1 MNNNYKIKNI
11 GKTKT
16 LIYNGTKSPKKN
28 DIEWS
33 IDYDNKNGVDL
44 NVNMDN
50 NGDKSH
56 YHQYLTNSEL
66 EELLK
71 IPVVDKSIHQR
82 LLEDFDPYTTTNFN
96 NNNFNNNNNNL
107 DLITYPRTEP
117 QSPYGQITQYSY
129 PYPYSD
135 KMQNDIM
142 QYNQLPIIFQRS
154 SELTKKSRPKVI
166 KIKIYT
172 KKHKNHKNHKT
183 YHSSKNRSRSSSSR
197 SHSRSSR
204 TSTTSKSM

>member
-33 IDYDNKNGVDL
+33 IDYDNKHGVDL

-56 YHQYLTNSEL
+56 YHQYLNNSEL

-82 LLEDFDPYTTTNFN
+82 LLEDFDPYTTTKN
-96 NNNFNNNNNNL
+96 NNLNNNNL
-107 DLITYPRTEP
+107 DLITYPSRNI
-117 QSPYGQITQYSY
+117 QPYKI
-129 PYPYSD
+129 D
-135 KMQNDIM
+135 NDLM
-142 QYNQLPIIFQRS
+142 NYNQLPIPIIFQRS

-172 KKHKNHKNHKT
+172 KKHKKHKKHKNHKNH
-183 YHSSKNRSRSSSSR
+183 HSSKNRSKSSSR
-197 SHSRSSR
+197 S
-204 TSTTSKSM
+204 TSKTM

>member
-1 MNNNYKIKNI
+1 MNKNYKIKNI

-16 LIYNGTKSPKKN
+16 LIYNGIKQPKKN

-44 NVNMDN
+44 NVNMN
-50 NGDKSH
+50 NDGDKSH

-82 LLEDFDPYTTTNFN
+82 LLEDFNPYNETNAYSR
-96 NNNFNNNNNNL
+96 NNNL
-107 DLITYPRTEP
+107 DLITYPRKNTQPYEP
-117 QSPYGQITQYSY
+117 YSQYSY
-129 PYPYSD
+129 PYQYPD
-135 KMQNDIM
+135 KMHDDIM
-142 QYNQLPIIFQRS
+142 HNDLMNFNQVPMFFQRP
-154 SELTKKSRPKVI
+154 SELTKKSRPNVI

-172 KKHKNHKNHKT
+172 KKHKK
-183 YHSSKNRSRSSSSR
+183 HSNKNRSKSNSRSSSQTKT
-197 SHSRSSR
+197 RSSR
-204 TSTTSKSM
+204 SRRSNRIR

>member
-1 MNNNYKIKNI
+1 MNKNYKIKNI

-33 IDYDNKNGVDL
+33 INYDNKNGVDL

-82 LLEDFDPYTTTNFN
+82 LLEDFDPYTSTNFN
-96 NNNFNNNNNNL
+96 NNNNSKNI
-107 DLITYPRTEP
+107 DLITYPRTKP
-117 QSPYGQITQYSY
+117 QYSHSY
-129 PYPYSD
+129 PYPD

-142 QYNQLPIIFQRS
+142 HNDLMNFNQVPIFFQRP
-154 SELTKKSRPKVI
+154 SELTKKSRPKII

-172 KKHKNHKNHKT
+172 KKHKKHKT
-183 YHSSKNRSRSSSSR
+183 HHSSKSRSRSN
-197 SHSRSSR
+197 SRSSR
-204 TSTTSKSM
+204 SSKTM

>member
-1 MNNNYKIKNI
+1 MYKIIIVVFTNMNMNKNYKIKNI

-16 LIYNGTKSPKKN
+16 FIYNGIKPPKKN

-33 IDYDNKNGVDL
+33 IDYDNKHGVDL
-44 NVNMDN
+44 NVNMNN

-71 IPVVDKSIHQR
+71 IPVVDKSIHER
-82 LLEDFDPYTTTNFN
+82 LLEDFNPY
-96 NNNFNNNNNNL
+96 NNNNNM
-107 DLITYPRTEP
+107 DLITYPRKNSE
-117 QSPYGQITQYSY
+117 PYGPYGPYDQIAQYQY
-129 PYPYSD
+129 PYPD
-135 KMQNDIM
+135 KMQNDLM
-142 QYNQLPIIFQRS
+142 NFNQVPAFFQRP

-172 KKHKNHKNHKT
+172 KKNKK
-183 YHSSKNRSRSSSSR
+183 HSNKNRSRSTSTQTKSR
-197 SHSRSSR
+197 TARSSRSSR
-204 TSTTSKSM
+204 SNR

>member
-16 LIYNGTKSPKKN
+16 FVYNGMNNKVKKN

-33 IDYDNKNGVDL
+33 LDYDNKNGVDL

-71 IPVVDKSIHQR
+71 MPVVNKSIHQR
-82 LLEDFDPYTTTNFN
+82 LLEDFNPYN
-96 NNNFNNNNNNL
+96 NNTNYSTDYSNKNL
-107 DLITYPRTEP
+107 DLITYPHQKSE
-117 QSPYGQITQYSY
+117 Y
-129 PYPYSD
+129 PYTIH
-135 KMQNDIM
+135 NDLM
-142 QYNQLPIIFQRS
+142 NYNQVPMFFQRP

-172 KKHKNHKNHKT
+172 KKHKKHSNKNR
-183 YHSSKNRSRSSSSR
+183 SKNRSKSSSR
-197 SHSRSSR
+197 SSSQTKTRNSR
-204 TSTTSKSM
+204 

>member
-1 MNNNYKIKNI
+1 MNKNYKIKNI

-16 LIYNGTKSPKKN
+16 FIYNGMNNRVKKN

-44 NVNMDN
+44 NVNMN
-50 NGDKSH
+50 SNGDKSH

-71 IPVVDKSIHQR
+71 MPVVNKSIHQR
-82 LLEDFDPYTTTNFN
+82 LLEDFNPYNDRSNTNYN
-96 NNNFNNNNNNL
+96 NSNL
-107 DLITYPRTEP
+107 DLITYPHKDIH
-117 QSPYGQITQYSY
+117 PYTM
-129 PYPYSD
+129 D
-135 KMQNDIM
+135 NDLM
-142 QYNQLPIIFQRS
+142 NYNQVPIFFQRP

-172 KKHKNHKNHKT
+172 KKHKK
-183 YHSSKNRSRSSSSR
+183 HSNKNRSKSNSRSSSQTK
-197 SHSRSSR
+197 SRSSR
-204 TSTTSKSM
+204 SKRSNRSR

>member
-1 MNNNYKIKNI
+1 MNKNYKIKNI

-28 DIEWS
+28 DIEWT
-33 IDYDNKNGVDL
+33 IDYDNKHGVDL

-82 LLEDFDPYTTTNFN
+82 LLEDFDPYTNA
-96 NNNFNNNNNNL
+96 NNNL
-107 DLITYPRTEP
+107 DLITYPRTKP
-117 QSPYGQITQYSY
+117 QPPYDQITQYSY
-129 PYPYSD
+129 PDPH
-135 KMQNDIM
+135 KMHNDLM
-142 QYNQLPIIFQRS
+142 QQYNQVPIIFQRS
-154 SELTKKSRPKVI
+154 SELTKKSRPKII

-172 KKHKNHKNHKT
+172 KKYKKHKN
-183 YHSSKNRSRSSSSR
+183 HSSKNRSKINRRSSNQTK
-197 SHSRSSR
+197 SRSSHTNR
-204 TSTTSKSM
+204 TN

>member
-33 IDYDNKNGVDL
+33 IDYDNKHGVDL

-82 LLEDFDPYTTTNFN
+82 LIEDFDPYTATNFN
-96 NNNFNNNNNNL
+96 NLNNNLNNNPNNNNL
-107 DLITYPRTEP
+107 DLITYPSRNI
-117 QSPYGQITQYSY
+117 QPYKI
-129 PYPYSD
+129 D
-135 KMQNDIM
+135 NDLM
-142 QYNQLPIIFQRS
+142 NYNQLPIIFQRS
-154 SELTKKSRPKVI
+154 SELTKKSRPKII

-172 KKHKNHKNHKT
+172 KKHKKHKNHKNH
-183 YHSSKNRSRSSSSR
+183 HSSKNRSRSSNQTK
-197 SHSRSSR
+197 SRSSR
-204 TSTTSKSM
+204 TNLTSKTM

>member
-33 IDYDNKNGVDL
+33 IDYDNKHGVDL

-82 LLEDFDPYTTTNFN
+82 LIEDFDPYP
-96 NNNFNNNNNNL
+96 NNNL
-107 DLITYPRTEP
+107 DLITYPHTKP
-117 QSPYGQITQYSY
+117 QSPYGEITQYSY
-129 PYPYSD
+129 PESH
-135 KMQNDIM
+135 KMHNDLM
-142 QYNQLPIIFQRS
+142 QYNQVPIVFQRS
-154 SELTKKSRPKVI
+154 SELTKKSRPKII

-172 KKHKNHKNHKT
+172 KKHKKHKNHKNH
-183 YHSSKNRSRSSSSR
+183 HSSKNRSRSSNQTK
-197 SHSRSSR
+197 SRSSR
-204 TSTTSKSM
+204 TNLTSKTM

>member
-1 MNNNYKIKNI
+1 MYKIKNI

-16 LIYNGTKSPKKN
+16 FVYNGMNNRVKKN

-71 IPVVDKSIHQR
+71 MPVVNKSIHQR
-82 LLEDFDPYTTTNFN
+82 LLEDFNPYSNSNTNYSN
-96 NNNFNNNNNNL
+96 KNL
-107 DLITYPRTEP
+107 DLITYPHQKSE
-117 QSPYGQITQYSY
+117 Y
-129 PYPYSD
+129 PYTMHNDLINSD
-135 KMQNDIM
+135 LYN
-142 QYNQLPIIFQRS
+142 NQLPLILQQQQQASRQSLKKIPKIIR
-154 SELTKKSRPKVI
+154 
-166 KIKIYT
+166 IKIYT
-172 KKHKNHKNHKT
+172 KKHRLKDKK
-183 YHSSKNRSRSSSSR
+183 HSDSRSNTKSNTSR
-197 SHSRSSR
+197 NSRKHSR
-204 TSTTSKSM
+204 TSSQSRSRAKSH

>member
-1 MNNNYKIKNI
+1 MYKIKNI

-16 LIYNGTKSPKKN
+16 FVYNGMNGRVKKN

-33 IDYDNKNGVDL
+33 IDYDNKNGIDL

-50 NGDKSH
+50 SGDKSH

-71 IPVVDKSIHQR
+71 MPVVNKSIHQR
-82 LLEDFDPYTTTNFN
+82 LLEDFNPYSKTNYN
-96 NNNFNNNNNNL
+96 TNYNNNNL
-107 DLITYPRTEP
+107 DLITYPHKDMH
-117 QSPYGQITQYSY
+117 PYNQVSQY
-129 PYPYSD
+129 PYT
-135 KMQNDIM
+135 MHNDLM
-142 QYNQLPIIFQRS
+142 NYNQLPMFFQTP

-172 KKHKNHKNHKT
+172 KKHKK
-183 YHSSKNRSRSSSSR
+183 HSNKNRSKSNSRSSSQTK
-197 SHSRSSR
+197 SRSS
-204 TSTTSKSM
+204 TSRRSKRIR

>member
-1 MNNNYKIKNI
+1 MNKNYKIKNI

-16 LIYNGTKSPKKN
+16 LIYNGIKPPKKN

-44 NVNMDN
+44 NVNMN
-50 NGDKSH
+50 NDGDKSH

-71 IPVVDKSIHQR
+71 IPVVDKSIHER
-82 LLEDFDPYTTTNFN
+82 LLEDFNPYN
-96 NNNFNNNNNNL
+96 NNNV
-107 DLITYPRTEP
+107 DLITYPRKNTRPYE
-117 QSPYGQITQYSY
+117 PYGQMTQYPYQY
-129 PYPYSD
+129 PYQYPD
-135 KMQNDIM
+135 KMHNDIM
-142 QYNQLPIIFQRS
+142 KFNQVPAFFQRP

-172 KKHKNHKNHKT
+172 KKHKK
-183 YHSSKNRSRSSSSR
+183 HSNKNRSKSYSR
-197 SHSRSSR
+197 SRSQAKSRRAISSRSSR
-204 TSTTSKSM
+204 

>member
-1 MNNNYKIKNI
+1 MYKIKNI

-16 LIYNGTKSPKKN
+16 FIYNGMNDRVKKN

-33 IDYDNKNGVDL
+33 MDYDNKNGVDL

-71 IPVVDKSIHQR
+71 MPVVNKSIHQR
-82 LLEDFDPYTTTNFN
+82 LLEDFNPYSNTNHRTKN
-96 NNNFNNNNNNL
+96 HRTKNHNNNNL
-107 DLITYPRTEP
+107 DLITYPDN
-117 QSPYGQITQYSY
+117 QIAQY
-129 PYPYSD
+129 PYT
-135 KMQNDIM
+135 MHNDLM
-142 QYNQLPIIFQRS
+142 NYNQLPLILQSQTDS
-154 SELTKKSRPKVI
+154 SNQKPKVI

-172 KKHKNHKNHKT
+172 KKHRKHKNHKKHSNRHNKSNHKHSQSKSRRRSNR
-183 YHSSKNRSRSSSSR
+183 HSSSNSRR
-197 SHSRSSR
+197 
-204 TSTTSKSM
+204 

>member
-96 NNNFNNNNNNL
+96 NNSNSNNL

-117 QSPYGQITQYSY
+117 QYSY

-172 KKHKNHKNHKT
+172 KKHKKHN
-183 YHSSKNRSRSSSSR
+183 SRSRSRSSSSR
-197 SHSRSSR
+197 SRSRSSSSRSRSRSSR
-204 TSTTSKSM
+204 TNNTSKTT

>member
-1 MNNNYKIKNI
+1 MNKNYKIKNI

-16 LIYNGTKSPKKN
+16 LVYNGTKSPKKN

-33 IDYDNKNGVDL
+33 IDYDNKHGVDL

-71 IPVVDKSIHQR
+71 IPIVDKSIHAR
-82 LLEDFDPYTTTNFN
+82 LLEDFNPYN
-96 NNNFNNNNNNL
+96 NNINNNNNL
-107 DLITYPRTEP
+107 DLITYPRIKT
-117 QSPYGQITQYSY
+117 QTYTYPYTYPYSY
-129 PYPYSD
+129 PD
-135 KMQNDIM
+135 NNLMNN
-142 QYNQLPIIFQRS
+142 NQLPINFQKS
-154 SELTKKSRPKVI
+154 SELTKKSRPKMI

-172 KKHKNHKNHKT
+172 KKYKKHKS
-183 YHSSKNRSRSSSSR
+183 HSSKNRSKNRSNSTSRSSSK
-197 SHSRSSR
+197 
-204 TSTTSKSM
+204 TM

>member
-16 LIYNGTKSPKKN
+16 FVYNGMNNRVKKN

-33 IDYDNKNGVDL
+33 VDYDNKHGVDL

-82 LLEDFDPYTTTNFN
+82 LLEDFDPYT
-96 NNNFNNNNNNL
+96 NNNNNL
-107 DLITYPRTEP
+107 DLITYPRQNT
-117 QSPYGQITQYSY
+117 QQPYDPITQYSSY
-129 PYPYSD
+129 PD
-135 KMQNDIM
+135 NMQT
-142 QYNQLPIIFQRS
+142 PIFFQTP
-154 SELTKKSRPKVI
+154 SESRPKVI

-172 KKHKNHKNHKT
+172 KKHKKHSNKNHSKSNRPST
-183 YHSSKNRSRSSSSR
+183 SNKHTSRSSNQSRSRSRSRSRSSSQIKRHTSR
-197 SHSRSSR
+197 MR
-204 TSTTSKSM
+204 

>member
-1 MNNNYKIKNI
+1 MNKNYKIKNI

-16 LIYNGTKSPKKN
+16 FIYNGTKPPKKN

-71 IPVVDKSIHQR
+71 IPVVDKSIHER
-82 LLEDFDPYTTTNFN
+82 LLEDFNPYNE
-96 NNNFNNNNNNL
+96 NNNNL
-107 DLITYPRTEP
+107 DLITYPRQNTR
-117 QSPYGQITQYSY
+117 PYDKQITQY
-129 PYPYSD
+129 PYPEPHPYTD
-135 KMQNDIM
+135 PHIMRNDIM
-142 QYNQLPIIFQRS
+142 HNDLMNFNQAPMFFQRP

-166 KIKIYT
+166 KIKIFT
-172 KKHKNHKNHKT
+172 KKHKKHS
-183 YHSSKNRSRSSSSR
+183 SSKNRSKSSNRSSSR
-197 SHSRSSR
+197 SSSRSKR
-204 TSTTSKSM
+204 LTNRIR

>member
-1 MNNNYKIKNI
+1 MYKIKNI

-16 LIYNGTKSPKKN
+16 FVYNGLNKPQKKN

-44 NVNMDN
+44 NINMDN

-71 IPVVDKSIHQR
+71 MSVVDKSIHQR
-82 LLEDFDPYTTTNFN
+82 LLEDFNPYNNSNDTNN
-96 NNNFNNNNNNL
+96 MNNNL
-107 DLITYPRTEP
+107 DLITYPHRDI
-117 QSPYGQITQYSY
+117 QQYKQPYT
-129 PYPYSD
+129 
-135 KMQNDIM
+135 MQNDLM
-142 QYNQLPIIFQRS
+142 NYNQIPMHLLLDRP
-154 SELTKKSRPKVI
+154 SELMSKSREKPKII

-172 KKHKNHKNHKT
+172 KKHKKHKNHSNSRIRKSHKKT
-183 YHSSKNRSRSSSSR
+183 RTKSYSSSS
-197 SHSRSSR
+197 HYK
-204 TSTTSKSM
+204 TSKTR